1 MKDPK
6 PAMSSNPSSKSPVNR
21 LPETLNVSANHTGLV
36 ARELKKLDIDPQP
49 IFDEAGI
56 EIPSNNNPAKRI
68 STAQLCALMNLIIDK
83 TGDPTIGLKIY
94 GGTQLGDLDA
104 LGFAVSCSSTFL
116 SLIQRFQR
124 FSKYI
129 SSASIMQI
137 VEERDGYLLMVDQE
151 NTVLTEDLILQK
163 DELAIGERLTEVTKE
178 HREILMLLE
187 MFAVGFFK
195 LSSEVCQETIIPTKV
210 YYSAF
215 SHPDVLKVFNSI
227 LTDSSFQQAP
237 FFGVKFSKD
246 IAEKKLPLA
255 NPEMARLNDEIII
268 KHLEEIYKNDIVLRV
283 ESCIREGLAVNEF
296 SLSDVAVK
304 LGMSERKLQ
313 QELDERSTTFSD
325 LLLKIRKT
333 LAMQY
338 VREDNLRINQIAYL
352 LGFANGSNFTRSFK
366 SWTGYTPNEFKDL

>member
-1 MKDPK
+1 MISK
-6 PAMSSNPSSKSPVNR
+6 PPTQTSAAQ
-21 LPETLNVSANHTGLV
+21 LPDNLNVSANHVGLM
-36 ARELKKLDIDPQP
+36 ARELKKLDVDVEP
-49 IFDEAGI
+49 IFAEAGL

-68 STAQLCALMNLIIDK
+68 STAQLSNLLNLIVEK

-94 GGTQLGDLDA
+94 SGTQLGDLDA
-104 LGFAVSCSSTFL
+104 LGFAISCSSTLL
-116 SLIQRFQR
+116 SLLSRFQR

-129 SSASIMQI
+129 SSGALMQI
-137 VEERDGYLLMVDQE
+137 IEEKDGYLLMVDQE
-151 NTVLTEDLILQK
+151 NTEFATESLHAQ
-163 DELAIGERLTEVTKE
+163 EERALGVRLSEFTQE

-187 MFAVGFFK
+187 VFAVGFFK
-195 LSSEVCQETIIPTKV
+195 LANEVCQQDIIPAKV

-215 SHPDVLKVFNSI
+215 SHPKVLDIFKRILVNS
-227 LTDSSFQQAP
+227 DFQQAP
-237 FFGVKFSKD
+237 FFGVKFDKE
-246 IAEKKLPLA
+246 IAERKLPLA

-268 KHLEEIYKNDIVLRV
+268 KHLEEIYKNDIVLRA
-283 ESCIREGLAVNEF
+283 ESSIREGLAVNEF

-313 QELDERSTTFSD
+313 QGLDERNTTFSD
-325 LLLKIRKT
+325 ILLKIRKT

-338 VREDNLRINQIAYL
+338 IREDNLRVNQVAYL